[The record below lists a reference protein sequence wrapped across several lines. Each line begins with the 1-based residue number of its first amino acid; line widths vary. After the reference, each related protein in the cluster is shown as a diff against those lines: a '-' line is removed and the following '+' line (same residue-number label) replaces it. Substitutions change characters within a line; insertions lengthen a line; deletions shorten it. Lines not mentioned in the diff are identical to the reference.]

1 VLIPRR
7 GSRAFSGT
15 AVLATVAI
23 CLVVFVGIWT
33 VQRVQ
38 AKVSAARNGA
48 RSPSITRAVVDAMS
62 RELRMASY
70 DPGNALP
77 VSTGPCAP
85 GVKQGIT
92 EATRTKIRFRQDLN
106 GDGVIAPSGGED
118 VTYELV
124 GDTIRRSDGVH
135 APAVLASGIAV
146 NGLTFRYFDGGD
158 PPAEIVPT
166 GATAALT
173 GCQRDRI
180 ARVRIDVL
188 AHVTNPDPRG
198 STPIASLAESEVA
211 LRNRSLA
218 NF

>member
-15 AVLATVAI
+15 ALLATVAI

-38 AKVSAARNGA
+38 AKVSARND
-48 RSPSITRAVVDAMS
+48 RRRPSITRAVVDAMS

-70 DPGNALP
+70 DPANALP

-85 GVKQGIT
+85 GVKQGII
-92 EATRTKIRFRQDLN
+92 EATRTKIHFRQDLN

-118 VTYELV
+118 VTYELI
-124 GDTIRRSDGVH
+124 GDTIRRSDGIH
-135 APAVLASGIAV
+135 APAVLASGIAA
-146 NGLTFRYFDGGD
+146 NGLTFRYFDGGE
-158 PPAEIVPT
+158 PPAEIVPA
-166 GATAALT
+166 GATPALT
-173 GCQRDRI
+173 TCQRDRI

-188 AHVTNPDPRG
+188 AHVTSPDPDS

-211 LRNRSLA
+211 LRNRSLGK
-218 NF
+218 F

>member
-38 AKVSAARNGA
+38 AKVSAARNKRRG
-48 RSPSITRAVVDAMS
+48 PSITRAVVDKMS

-70 DPGNALP
+70 DPANALP

-85 GVKQGIT
+85 GVKQGII
-92 EATRTKIRFRQDLN
+92 EATRTKIHFRQDLN

-118 VTYELV
+118 VTYELI
-124 GDTIRRSDGVH
+124 GDTIRRSDGIH
-135 APAVLASGIAV
+135 PPAVLASGIAA
-146 NGLTFRYFDGGD
+146 NGLTFRYFDGGE
-158 PPAEIVPT
+158 PPAEIVPA
-166 GATAALT
+166 GATPALT
-173 GCQRDRI
+173 ACQRDRI

-188 AHVTNPDPRG
+188 AHVTNPDAG
-198 STPIASLAESEVA
+198 SSTPIASLAESEVA
-211 LRNRSLA
+211 LRNRR